1 MDAPK
6 SKSQRRYLAA
16 VVLGGALAAL
26 GPSADV
32 SAHEISGQAIHE
44 ISRYCT
50 ACWRNARL
58 PVDRW
63 SDCTQE
69 VLRRLLE
76 RLEPH
81 VWDQVL
87 TREGDERKEFIRA
100 IDTVKKRTQRE
111 RRQATLFEDR
121 TAGADNQAVHEEKEA
136 LRQAAEQLLS
146 PRQQR
151 ILHLACDG
159 WSVADM
165 AQELKTTSERV
176 SDDKYKAIQKLRA
189 YFQTHPD
196 DVG

>member
-6 SKSQRRYLAA
+6 NKSQRRYLAA

-26 GPSADV
+26 GPALLLAPTRFPARPFTISAAIARPV
-32 SAHEISGQAIHE
+32 GAMPGCRSIAGAIARKKSCAACSSASSRTSGTKF
-44 ISRYCT
+44 SR
-50 ACWRNARL
+50 
-58 PVDRW
+58 
-63 SDCTQE
+63 Q
-69 VLRRLLE
+69 
-76 RLEPH
+76 
-81 VWDQVL
+81 
-87 TREGDERKEFIRA
+87 GDERKEFIRA

-121 TAGADNQAVHEEKEA
+121 TAGAGNQALQEEKDA

-151 ILHLACDG
+151 ILQLACDG

-165 AQELKTTSERV
+165 AQELKTTSKRV

-189 YFQTHPD
+189 YFQAHRD
-196 DVG
+196 HVG